1 MDNPSQSY
9 MDYCRLGS
17 LATLTWLSCSVTAIA
32 SPAASGGFACTSCSV
47 LSQLELEAQRGGFSF
62 AGLNFEFGANIRS
75 FIDNRLVLESIITIT
90 QEGTIQHQAVSLPDN
105 MPDTTQV
112 TSVAPQPGTSTPK
125 STITNTPSNVDLSG
139 LDNALGVSVNDHK
152 GFTAALHE
160 ATRQRI
166 TSTLIN
172 TANHRDLRQEL
183 EVRVNVENFRQ
194 FHQDVRQ
201 SLLNNR
207 LESSRLR

>member
-1 MDNPSQSY
+1 MNKLRRSY
-9 MDYCRLGS
+9 VNYFRLGS
-17 LATLTWLSCSVTAIA
+17 LATLSWLSCTMAAFA
-32 SPAASGGFACTSCSV
+32 SPTTSEGFGCNSCTV
-47 LSQLELEAQRGGFSF
+47 LSQIELEAQRGGFSF

-105 MPDTTQV
+105 MPDTTRG
-112 TSVAPQPGTSTPK
+112 TNVAPQPGSGTPQ
-125 STITNTPSNVDLSG
+125 SVITNAPPNVDLSG
-139 LDNALGVSVNDHK
+139 LGNALGVSVNDHK

-166 TSTLIN
+166 TSTLVN

-194 FHQDVRQ
+194 FHQNVRQ

-207 LESSRLR
+207 LDSSRLR

>member
-1 MDNPSQSY
+1 MNKLRRSY
-9 MDYCRLGS
+9 LDYCRLGS

-32 SPAASGGFACTSCSV
+32 SPSTSDGFDCTACTI
-47 LSQLELEAQRGGFSF
+47 LSQSELEVQRGGFSF
-62 AGLNFEFGANIRS
+62 AGLSFEFGANIRS
-75 FIDNRLVLESIITIT
+75 FIDNRLVLESIITIM
-90 QEGTIQHQAVSLPDN
+90 QDGTIQHQAVSLPDN
-105 MPDTTQV
+105 MPGATQV
-112 TSVAPQPGTSTPK
+112 TNVTPQPGPGTPK
-125 STITNTPSNVDLSG
+125 SVITNAPPDVDLPG
-139 LDNALGVSVNDHK
+139 LGNALGVSVNDHK

-172 TANHRDLRQEL
+172 TASHRDLRQEL

-207 LESSRLR
+207 IDASRLR

>member
-1 MDNPSQSY
+1 MSKPRRSCV
-9 MDYCRLGS
+9 DYCRLGS
-17 LATLTWLSCSVTAIA
+17 LATAIWLSCTVAVIA
-32 SPAASGGFACTSCSV
+32 SPSTSDGFDCTACTV
-47 LSQLELEAQRGGFSF
+47 LPQVELDAQRGGFSF

-90 QEGTIQHQAVSLPDN
+90 EEGTIQHQIVSLPDN
-105 MPDTTQV
+105 MPDATQITNV
-112 TSVAPQPGTSTPK
+112 VPMESGTPK
-125 STITNTPSNVDLSG
+125 SVIPNAPPNVDLSG
-139 LDNALGVSVNDHK
+139 LGNALGVSVNDHK

-183 EVRVNVENFRQ
+183 EVKVNVENFRQ

-207 LESSRLR
+207 IDASRLR

>member
-1 MDNPSQSY
+1 MNKLRRSY
-9 MDYCRLGS
+9 LDYCRLGS
-17 LATLTWLSCSVTAIA
+17 LAALIWLSCTAAAIA
-32 SPAASGGFACTSCSV
+32 SPSTSGGFDCITCTV
-47 LSQLELEAQRGGFSF
+47 LPQVELDAQRGGFAF

-90 QEGTIQHQAVSLPDN
+90 QEGPIQHQAVSLPDN
-105 MPDTTQV
+105 MPDATQITNV
-112 TSVAPQPGTSTPK
+112 VPQPVPGTPK
-125 STITNTPSNVDLSG
+125 SVITNAPPDVDLSG
-139 LDNALGVSVNDHK
+139 LGNAMGVSVNDHK
-152 GFTAALHE
+152 GFTAAFHE

-166 TSTLIN
+166 TSTLVN

-207 LESSRLR
+207 IDASRLR